1 MEKNKLHIAYLVSAL
16 FLLWICVFGLSIID
30 ICEAQEGVYVQDY
43 KADLYLDGTLDES
56 FVYKIDA
63 ADKYRMLYRNWKMP
77 LSLDSLNQPF
87 IRVLSVSGPLGCIP
101 YVKGGTGE
109 VWQLSGLGNLIT
121 QADIENLAYNNEA
134 GVYRPGRFPAGIYKA
149 NYTFQIHPLLEV
161 DEKHSHWNLRLADE
175 HLPYRHFTIAVHD
188 PSNLVERL
196 FPYPSTQVRREADAW
211 IMEGFSPKDGLLE
224 VEMLLK
230 ANATSKIEGF
240 PASVA
245 DVEGKTLAAASEKS
259 MRKTEKTSDS
269 LQVDD
274 IVFMAII
281 FLLFTIFMFALF
293 WILEKL
299 GIGRGGSG
307 GYDWGGGGGGGG
319 HTGGSGHSR
328 GGGGGGSG

>member
-16 FLLWICVFGLSIID
+16 FLLWICVFGLSMID
-30 ICEAQEGVYVQDY
+30 ICDAQEGVYVQDY
-43 KADLYLDGTLDES
+43 RADLYLDGTLDES

-161 DEKHSHWNLRLADE
+161 DEKHCHWNLRLADE

-245 DVEGKTLAAASEKS
+245 DVEGKMLAAASGKS
-259 MRKTEKTSDS
+259 MQTTKKLEDSSQGESDG
-269 LQVDD
+269 VG
-274 IVFMAII
+274 MII
-281 FLLFTIFMFALF
+281 MFLFIIGWLII
-293 WILEKL
+293 ILSGK
-299 GIGRGGSG
+299 GGSG
-307 GYDWGGGGGGGG
+307 GSGGHDWGGGGGRGGGGGGGG
-319 HTGGSGHSR
+319 GRS
-328 GGGGGGSG
+328 GGGGGGAR